1 MFTLKRVSDEETMVR
16 LTDCIDYESTG
27 DYVRQFGKLLAGEER
42 TITLDLRDL
51 VTINRITVE
60 SIVVLDEIA
69 GQLGKNL
76 QVKGCNDEVSAM
88 FTYLNAR
95 RLIRFP

>member
-1 MFTLKRVSDEETMVR
+1 MFTLKRESEEETSVK
-16 LTDCIDYESTG
+16 LKECIDYESTG
-27 DYVRQFGKLLAGEER
+27 DYIRQFGVLFAGGDR

-51 VTINRITVE
+51 RTINRITVE
-60 SIVVLDEIA
+60 TILVLDEIA
-69 GQLGKNL
+69 TELGKNL

>member
-1 MFTLKRVSDEETMVR
+1 MFTRKRVSDEETMVR

-27 DYVRQFGKLLAGEER
+27 DYVRQFGELFAGEDR
-42 TITLDLRDL
+42 IITLDLQAL
-51 VTINRITVE
+51 GTINRTTVE

-69 GQLGKNL
+69 TQLGKHL
-76 QVKGCNDEVSAM
+76 QVKGCNDEVAAM

-95 RLIRFP
+95 RLIRFF